1 VIRKTSRIAY
11 KQIQEQGLLSQRRF
25 EVYEALFYHGP
36 LTANEAR
43 EHIGGH
49 VPLNSVS
56 PRMAELKDRGVV
68 VEVGEK
74 ICSVTGKK
82 AILWDVTDSLP
93 VEPPKRETSKEKI
106 AKLEAENTELKKR
119 LAQYEPVAS

>member
-1 VIRKTSRIAY
+1 
-11 KQIQEQGLLSQRRF
+11 
-25 EVYEALFYHGP
+25 
-36 LTANEAR
+36 
-43 EHIGGH
+43 
-49 VPLNSVS
+49 
-56 PRMAELKDRGVV
+56 MAELKDRGVV